1 MKFPITVFVLFCSLL
16 CYAQNDS
23 IVHTVFLIGDAGNDK
38 TPGPCLQLLEK
49 MAAGKPNT
57 SVIFLG
63 DNVYPK
69 GLDGKKSSEQ
79 KLLTQ
84 LNAVSRVEKVFV
96 IPGNHDWLAQAP
108 RGKKA
113 ILRQQHFVDSVL
125 NTQAQQLAIK
135 DHGGFYPK
143 QGKPGPVTTHLS
155 TQLRLVMI
163 DTQWWLQGYP
173 IHRVD
178 KSAGSAHQQ
187 YRQLLFQLDSILRV
201 AQEKNETVIIAA
213 HHPMFTNGTH
223 AGNKYK
229 AVQWLV
235 NYTPFQ
241 VFGLLGANRVLSQE
255 MTHPRYKKMRRDLL
269 SIMEKYNN
277 IIYTAGHDH
286 NLQYFQMAGNRHY
299 IVSGSGSKMS
309 KLHNKPFVMT
319 ASNDNYPGFFRIELL
334 RNGRFNIYMTTV
346 PEWNVKVN

>member
-1 MKFPITVFVLFCSLL
+1 MKILTSVFALYCSLW
-16 CYAQNDS
+16 CYAQSDS
-23 IVHTVFLIGDAGNDK
+23 IAHTVFLIGDAGNDVN
-38 TPGPCLQLLEK
+38 PCPCLQLLEK
-49 MAAGKPNT
+49 MSAGKPNT

-84 LNAVSRVEKVFV
+84 LNAVSKVEKVFV

-113 ILRQQHFVDSVL
+113 IVRQQLFVDSVVKI
-125 NTQAQQLAIK
+125 QAQQLSSN

-143 QGKPGPVTTHLS
+143 QGKPGPFTTHLS
-155 TQLRLVMI
+155 PQLRLVII
-163 DTQWWLQGYP
+163 DTQWWIQGYP
-173 IHRVD
+173 LHRVD
-178 KSAGSAHQQ
+178 KSTAPAREQ
-187 YRQLLFQLDSILRV
+187 YRQLLFRLDSILKV
-201 AQEKNETVIIAA
+201 AQSKNETIIIAA
-213 HHPMFTNGTH
+213 HHPLFTNGTH
-223 AGNKYK
+223 AGNKFK

-269 SIMEKYNN
+269 SIIEKYNN

-286 NLQYFQMAGNRHY
+286 NLQYFQMSGNRHF

-319 ASNDNYPGFFRIELL
+319 HSNDAHPGFFRIEFL
-334 RNGRFNIYMTTV
+334 RNGQFNIYMTTV
-346 PEWNVKVN
+346 PDQNVKVN